1 LKTAR
6 TAARDSPPA
15 AVEASPV
22 GHVPFPTEAAMN
34 LINRR
39 TSERADEGRRRA
51 LRLLALGS
59 LIAGRAG
66 AYAEELAHTPAMTEG
81 PFFPDRL
88 PLDTDN
94 DLLVI
99 TDAVDPADGEVVW
112 LSGRVLD
119 ASGSPLRD
127 ALVEI
132 WQVDGHGAYLHSRSG
147 NAERRDRRFQGYGR
161 FLTGTDGGYGFRT
174 VKPVAYPGRTPHI
187 HFKVSRRGR
196 RLLATQCFVK
206 GEPQNERDGIFRGI
220 RDDRQRDN
228 VLVDFRPLEGSRI
241 GELTARFDIVL
252 GLTPEDA

>member
-1 LKTAR
+1 
-6 TAARDSPPA
+6 
-15 AVEASPV
+15 
-22 GHVPFPTEAAMN
+22 MN

-39 TSERADEGRRRA
+39 TFERPDETRRRA

-59 LIAGRAG
+59 LFAGRAG
-66 AYAEELAHTPAMTEG
+66 AYADELTRTPRMTEG

-99 TDAVDPADGEVVW
+99 TDAVEPADGEITW
-112 LSGRVLD
+112 LSGRILD
-119 ASGSPLRD
+119 AAGAPLRN

-132 WQVDGHGAYLHSRSG
+132 WQVDGHGAYLHSRTG
-147 NAERRDRRFQGYGR
+147 NAENRDRRFQGYGR
-161 FLTGTDGGYGFRT
+161 FLTGIDGAYGFRT
-174 VKPVAYPGRTPHI
+174 IKPVPYPGRTPHI
-187 HFKVSRRGR
+187 HVRVSRGGE

-206 GEPQNERDGIFRGI
+206 GHPQNERDGIVQAI
-220 RDDRQRDN
+220 RDERQLDS

-241 GELTARFDIVL
+241 GELTARFDVVL

>member
-1 LKTAR
+1 
-6 TAARDSPPA
+6 
-15 AVEASPV
+15 
-22 GHVPFPTEAAMN
+22 MN

-39 TSERADEGRRRA
+39 TPERADEGRRRA

-59 LIAGRAG
+59 LFAGRAG
-66 AYAEELAHTPAMTEG
+66 AYAEELARTPAMTEG

-119 ASGSPLRD
+119 ASGSPLRN

-132 WQVDGHGAYLHSRSG
+132 WQVDGHGAYLHARSG
-147 NAERRDRRFQGYGR
+147 NGEKRDRRFQGYGR

>member
-1 LKTAR
+1 
-6 TAARDSPPA
+6 
-15 AVEASPV
+15 
-22 GHVPFPTEAAMN
+22 MN

-39 TSERADEGRRRA
+39 TFERPDETRRRA

-59 LIAGRAG
+59 LFAGRAG
-66 AYAEELAHTPAMTEG
+66 AYADELTRTPRMTEG

-99 TDAVDPADGEVVW
+99 TDAVEPAAGEITW
-112 LSGRVLD
+112 LSGRILD
-119 ASGSPLRD
+119 AAGAPLRN

-132 WQVDGHGAYLHSRSG
+132 WQVDGHGAYLHSRTG
-147 NAERRDRRFQGYGR
+147 NAENRDRRFQGYGR
-161 FLTGTDGGYGFRT
+161 FLTGIDGAYGFRT
-174 VKPVAYPGRTPHI
+174 IKPVPYPGRTPHI
-187 HFKVSRRGR
+187 HVRVSRGGE

-206 GEPQNERDGIFRGI
+206 GHPQNERDGIVQAI
-220 RDDRQRDN
+220 RDERQLDS

-241 GELTARFDIVL
+241 GELTARFDVVL